1 MSGRKIRTHKGK
13 KGEEGGE
20 RLQSTARK
28 EKRKGKKDFPY
39 YSFYLQRSRHVL
51 ELRQLLFSG
60 QGTSLVVN
68 INSFV
73 VLLGIL

>member
-51 ELRQLLFSG
+51 ELRQLLFSRG
-60 QGTSLVVN
+60 PSLVVN
-68 INSFV
+68 VISFV